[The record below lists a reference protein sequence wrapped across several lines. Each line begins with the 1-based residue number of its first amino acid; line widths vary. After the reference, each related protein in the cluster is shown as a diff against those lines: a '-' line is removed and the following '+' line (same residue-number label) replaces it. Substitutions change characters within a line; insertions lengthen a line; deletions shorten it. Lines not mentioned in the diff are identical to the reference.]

1 VIEEYYNNFYQ
12 ELSKLD
18 EMGNTFSKIEKFLPV
33 LKGNEKIIDIGC
45 GHGGVSSELIKRGFE
60 VYGVEIND
68 EAIISLKEKGFKVF
82 KKDINK
88 PLHIEEKFDI
98 VLILDVLEHLFD
110 PLFLLNEGKKITKQG
125 GAIIINVPLYFDILD
140 RFKIFFTGS
149 IISIDNLCYGEE
161 IYKKFRSF
169 NYDHIRFFRPK
180 EVIEMGE
187 KLRLKPEK
195 IGYNP
200 SSYMG
205 KNIFL
210 RSILRLFINKYT
222 VKINP
227 NILAHSMKI
236 MWRVN

>member
-1 VIEEYYNNFYQ
+1 MIEEYYNNFYQ

-18 EMGNTFSKIEKFLPV
+18 ETGNTFSKIEKFLPV

-68 EAIISLKEKGFKVF
+68 EAIISLEEKGFKVF

-88 PLHIEEKFDI
+88 PLNIEEKFDI

-110 PLFLLNEGKKITKQG
+110 PFFLLNEAKKITKQG

-187 KLRLKPEK
+187 KLGLKIDKIEYSAAGYFGKSSLLRL
-195 IGYNP
+195 
-200 SSYMG
+200 
-205 KNIFL
+205 L
-210 RSILRLFINKYT
+210 VRLFINKYT
-222 VKINP
+222 VKISP
-227 NILAHSMKI
+227 NILSHSVKI
-236 MWRVN
+236 RWRLN